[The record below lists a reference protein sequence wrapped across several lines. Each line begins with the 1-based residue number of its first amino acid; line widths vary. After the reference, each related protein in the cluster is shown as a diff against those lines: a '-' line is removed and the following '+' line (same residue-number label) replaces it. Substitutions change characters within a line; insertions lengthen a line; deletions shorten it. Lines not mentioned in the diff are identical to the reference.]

1 MNINHSVFG
10 GISFAWLAIISA
22 PVLADVGVSSND
34 AVPDTPYVFSPYVKD
49 VWDTNLQRTESA
61 QSDQIKSVGVTAG
74 YANKFSQQNVSVQG
88 SVERQFYTHRDD
100 LNHTDLHGNANWN
113 GIYGDGKFYTLL
125 SGHYDHTLID
135 QSTLPQKNFLTAY
148 GGKAGGGYLIDKNYS
163 FELAAGFDSQRNSM
177 EAQKLLDFDDKNLTA
192 SFKYQTARNS
202 SVRLYFIDGRRDYLR
217 DDSLSAVSRLG
228 YDYQTLG
235 GDIAWQITEK
245 SAVSLGGD
253 HTRRRG
259 AVSQVSGENLNA
271 GFSWQPTSK
280 LSFIGSFWVSH
291 PGVFNDDRNPNYE
304 RGVKLQSNWLMTEK
318 VTMRLSGQH
327 TARTYDNFSNTTRY
341 DTLNEFSAGW
351 LYAFTN
357 KLSLDTSVSRQN
369 RKSNLDGFAFVDRM
383 LSLQLLYKY

>member
-1 MNINHSVFG
+1 MNNHSVFG
-10 GISFAWLAIISA
+10 CAAFASLVFIST
-22 PVLADVGVSSND
+22 PVLADVGNSSNN

-49 VWDTNLQRTESA
+49 VWDSNLQRAESA

-74 YANKFSQQNVSVQG
+74 YANKFSQQNLSVQG
-88 SVERQFYTHRDD
+88 SAERQFYTHRDD
-100 LNHTDLHGNANWN
+100 LNHTDLHSNANWN
-113 GIYGDGKFYTLL
+113 GIYGDGKIYTQL

-148 GGKAGGGYLIDKNYS
+148 GGKAAAGYLIDKNYS
-163 FELAAGFDSQRNSM
+163 FELAAGVDSQRNSM
-177 EAQKLLDFDDKNLTA
+177 ESQKLLDYDDDNLTA

-217 DDSLSAVSRLG
+217 DDSLSLASRLG

-235 GDIAWQITEK
+235 GDITWQITEK
-245 SAVSLGGD
+245 SAVSLGMD
-253 HTRRRG
+253 HTKRRG
-259 AVSQVSGENLNA
+259 AVSQVSGEDINA

-280 LSFIGSFWVSH
+280 LSFIGSFWISH

-304 RGVKLQSNWLMTEK
+304 RGIRLQSNWLMTEK
-318 VTMRLSGQH
+318 ITMRLSGQH
-327 TARTYDNFSNTTRY
+327 TARTYDNFSNSTRY

-357 KLSLDTSVSRQN
+357 KLSMDTSVSRQN

-383 LSLQLLYKY
+383 LSLQLQYKY